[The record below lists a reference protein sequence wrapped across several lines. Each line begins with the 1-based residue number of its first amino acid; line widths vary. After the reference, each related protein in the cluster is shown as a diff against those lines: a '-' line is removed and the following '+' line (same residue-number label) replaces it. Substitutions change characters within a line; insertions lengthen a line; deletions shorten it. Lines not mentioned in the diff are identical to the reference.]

1 MSTRS
6 KIKTNY
12 SSKALKKSSNE
23 LNNLNQ
29 NSNDL
34 YINSKYSRN
43 DSNENQKNTELKIEP
58 IENTTSVIE
67 NININP
73 LFLYCLNKK
82 RNIQKL
88 LFEEGNKLLA
98 INLDI
103 MNIFDKLYL
112 VEKMQKN
119 LNIEGNNIEMGDNLK
134 RNIEHIRNYYL
145 LCT

>member
-1 MSTRS
+1 M
-6 KIKTNY
+6 
-12 SSKALKKSSNE
+12 
-23 LNNLNQ
+23 
-29 NSNDL
+29 
-34 YINSKYSRN
+34 
-43 DSNENQKNTELKIEP
+43 KIEP

>member
-29 NSNDL
+29 NSNDI

-43 DSNENQKNTELKIEP
+43 DSNENQKNSELKIES

-67 NININP
+67 SININP